1 MNMSEFLNYMTLML
15 VYLLDAAIVKDYTGS
30 MKQEYISYW
39 QNTLQHSQN

>member
-1 MNMSEFLNYMTLML
+1 MSEFLNYMTLML
-15 VYLLDAAIVKDYTGS
+15 VYLHVLDAAIVKDYTGS

>member
-1 MNMSEFLNYMTLML
+1 MSEFLNYLTLML